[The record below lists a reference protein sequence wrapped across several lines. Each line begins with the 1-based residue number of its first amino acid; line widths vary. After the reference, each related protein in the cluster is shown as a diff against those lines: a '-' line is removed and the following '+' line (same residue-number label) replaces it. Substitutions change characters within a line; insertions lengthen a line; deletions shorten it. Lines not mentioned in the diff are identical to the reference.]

1 MSLKYAL
8 PCSCG
13 HKVPVEVRQAGSQVA
28 CPECS
33 KLVDVPKLRDLKKLD
48 EIVENT
54 GRKRSSGW
62 SGTQGALF
70 ALGLI
75 LLAIGAGAGYYTYA
89 YRQQFDGVKKPER
102 EDIKFNLDIQKIG
115 LVDSWKT
122 WKDFKKIRI
131 ADRPTPFHVYAGR
144 RQRELNWWLTVFG
157 IVGGTGLLSMLAS
170 MVIPSPTT

>member
-13 HKVPVEVRQAGSQVA
+13 HKVPVEIRQAGNQIA

-33 KLVDVPKLRDLKKLD
+33 TLVDIPKLRDLKKLE

-54 GRKRSSGW
+54 GRKRSGAW

-75 LLAIGAGAGYYTYA
+75 LLAIGAGAGYYTYTF
-89 YRQQFDGVKKPER
+89 QQRFAGVKKPEP

-115 LVDSWKT
+115 LVDSWNT

-131 ADRPTPFHVYAGR
+131 ADRPMPYHVYAGR

-157 IVGGTGLLSMLAS
+157 IVVGTGVLSMLAS
-170 MVIPSPTT
+170 LVIPSSTT